1 MPGALHPARRE
12 KSQRSPSLLQPIL
25 LRLSKGPK
33 F

>member
-12 KSQRSPSLLQPIL
+12 KSQRSPSLLRPIPL
-25 LRLSKGPK
+25 QLSKGQK